1 MPTLTDPIIMRE
13 IIMDHYNDPLNKT
26 TPKNPESF
34 KNIRMDSTSCIDD
47 ITIYLKTENNT
58 KKFRIMGP
66 VDAPISFLRG
76 QYRKRF
82 LIHCKNDVSMQK
94 LISIWLN
101 DIKIPSQIKL
111 KIDIDPYNF
120 M

>member
-47 ITIYLKTENNT
+47 ITIYLKTENN
-58 KKFRIMGP
+58 
-66 VDAPISFLRG
+66 V
-76 QYRKRF
+76 
-82 LIHCKNDVSMQK
+82 
-94 LISIWLN
+94 
-101 DIKIPSQIKL
+101 IK
-111 KIDIDPYNF
+111 
-120 M
+120 